1 MPEASEIIACYL
13 LTSARNC
20 LIAAKWPRCGSSLPA
35 TKDEPMLR
43 LLTFLSA
50 LFFASAAAATTLWVD
65 APRDGFLNLRTGPS
79 THYQVIGKMPHASKV
94 ELLRAP
100 GKWVK
105 VRHVSGRVGW
115 AHSRFLSDHRP
126 RGHGHGGHYGGNDR
140 GQPYWVDA
148 PRHGHLNLRSG
159 PSGKHH
165 VIDKMA
171 HGDALRVLDKDG
183 KWYKVF
189 YRGKVGYAHRRFL
202 SAHKVDA
209 GHGKGPGKGHGHWH
223 DRDHAGQTY
232 YVYAPGYAGLNLRNG
247 PGTDYPVVMTMHQ
260 RDRVTELGRQGKWI
274 LLRHASGKT
283 GWAHGDYLVNGD
295 PGYVAPPNAGRHD
308 GHRDNHKG
316 GGWDRDDRYG
326 HGGGRRNGKT
336 YDNFADAVTACV
348 GRSGQD
354 MQLCVLRNL
363 GKID

>member
-1 MPEASEIIACYL
+1 
-13 LTSARNC
+13 
-20 LIAAKWPRCGSSLPA
+20 
-35 TKDEPMLR
+35 MLR

-65 APRDGFLNLRTGPS
+65 APRDGYLNLRTGPS

-115 AHSRFLSDHRP
+115 AHSRFLTDHRP
-126 RGHGHGGHYGGNDR
+126 RGHGHGGHYGGNDQ

-148 PRHGHLNLRSG
+148 PRYGHLNLRSG
-159 PSGKHH
+159 PSAKHH
-165 VIDKMA
+165 VIAKMA
-171 HGDALRVLDKDG
+171 HGDSLRVLDKDG

-202 SAHKVDA
+202 SSHKVHA
-209 GHGKGPGKGHGHWH
+209 GPGKGPGKGQGHGH
-223 DRDHAGQTY
+223 DRDHAGQSY

-260 RDRVTELGRQGKWI
+260 RDRVTELGRRGKWI

-308 GHRDNHKG
+308 GYRGDHKG

-326 HGGGRRNGKT
+326 HNGGRKNGKT
-336 YDNFADAVTACV
+336 YDNFADAVTACL
-348 GRSGQD
+348 GRTGQD
-354 MQLCVLRNL
+354 RQLCVLRNL